1 MVCKCGITGAFG
13 LFKRVTVMGIKIQCF
28 FSLRL
33 CWFSS
38 GADNSQLHNP
48 NSSAHYSVTH
58 SLTHSLIPHLLYI
71 HNPHHHT
78 MRLPLSEDVLYR
90 LIIIVFLLFYSTY
103 FILRSELQLP
113 LHYSTPTPSSSAS
126 SGSSSDASDS
136 SSGSGFGS
144 LGSSYD
150 EKFTIRVNT
159 FRRNDLLEAFLFHYT
174 TCSKVTHS
182 LTHSFTHS
190 SIHPPILL
198 IH

>member
-1 MVCKCGITGAFG
+1 
-13 LFKRVTVMGIKIQCF
+13 
-28 FSLRL
+28 
-33 CWFSS
+33 
-38 GADNSQLHNP
+38 
-48 NSSAHYSVTH
+48 
-58 SLTHSLIPHLLYI
+58 
-71 HNPHHHT
+71 
-78 MRLPLSEDVLYR
+78 VLYR

-182 LTHSFTHS
+182 LTHSLTHSFIHSFTHP
-190 SIHPPILL
+190 SIHFIDLL
-198 IH
+198 IGSLVQPRYSFTRSLTHHHKHNYFSVGGSDTSGMV